1 MKRQYIAIDLKS
13 FYASVEC
20 DARGLDPLDTY
31 LVVADESRT
40 DKTICLAVSPALK
53 QYGVPGRPRLFEA
66 ARKVREIN
74 AMRSVKAP
82 GGKLVGYSHFDYYVR
97 KSSDIGIEYIVAP
110 PRMALY
116 MQVSAQIYQ
125 IYLKYVAPS
134 DIHVYSVDEVFID
147 VTHYLWAL
155 NMTAREMADM
165 MIRDVMEQTGIT
177 ATAGI
182 GDNMY
187 LCKIA
192 MDIVAKH
199 IKADK
204 DGVRIAE
211 LTEQSYREQLW
222 GHRPITD
229 FWRVGRGTARTL
241 EKYGMFTMGDVAR
254 CSVYSEDLLYK
265 LFGKN
270 AELLIDHAWGWEPC
284 TIADVK
290 AYRPE
295 NTSLSH
301 GQVLSTPYPFDKARL
316 VIQEM
321 AESLTLELVQ
331 KRLVTDQIVLTVVY
345 DRTGLTADYHGEIAV
360 DHYGRKMPKKA
371 HGSENLGHH
380 TSLSSRV
387 TSATLRLFDR
397 ITDPALPVRRMYL
410 AVNHTVYEDEL
421 KDSACQLSLFD
432 EPRDTDG
439 DKRERVIQQTVIGLQ
454 ERFGKN
460 AVLKGMNLK
469 KGATAKER
477 NQQIGGHRA

>member
-20 DARGLDPLDTY
+20 EERGLDALDTY

-53 QYGVPGRPRLFEA
+53 QYGVPGRARLFEA
-66 ARKVREIN
+66 AQRVREVN
-74 AMRSVKAP
+74 ALRSVKAP
-82 GGKLVGYSHFDYYVR
+82 GGKLAGYSHFDFFVR
-97 KSSDIGIEYIVAP
+97 NSNDIGIEYIVAP
-110 PRMALY
+110 PRMSLY

-125 IYLKYVAPS
+125 IYLKYVAPE

-147 VTHYLWAL
+147 ATHYLRTL
-155 NMTAREMADM
+155 NMTARELADV
-165 MIRDVMEQTGIT
+165 MIRDVLEQTGIT

-182 GDNMY
+182 GENLY

-211 LTEQSYREQLW
+211 LTEQRYREQLW
-222 GHRPITD
+222 GHRPISD
-229 FWRVGRGTARTL
+229 FWRVGKGTARTL
-241 EKYGMFTMGDVAR
+241 ARYGMFTMGDLAR
-254 CSVYSEDLLYK
+254 CSVYNEALLYK

-284 TIADVK
+284 TIADIK

-301 GQVLSTPYPFDKARL
+301 GQVLSTPYPCDKARL
-316 VIQEM
+316 VLQEM
-321 AESLTLELVQ
+321 AESMALELVR
-331 KRLVTDQIVLTVVY
+331 KRLVTNQMVLTIVY
-345 DRTGLTADYHGEIAV
+345 DRTGLTGDYHGEVVA
-360 DHYGRKMPKKA
+360 DHYGRKMPQKS
-371 HGSENLGHH
+371 HGSENLERYS
-380 TSLSSRV
+380 SLSSHI
-387 TSATLRLFDR
+387 TAATLRLFDR
-397 ITDPALPVRRMYL
+397 IINPKLPVRRMYL
-410 AVNHTVYEDEL
+410 AANHTVYEDEI
-421 KDSACQLSLFD
+421 KDNAQQLTLFD
-432 EPRDTDG
+432 MPRKTPNDA
-439 DKRERVIQQTVIGLQ
+439 KERTVQQTVLKLQ
-454 ERFGKN
+454 ERYGKN

-477 NQQIGGHRA
+477 NQQIGGHKA